1 MDASSTKMRD
11 NPAFIA
17 GDENNENDNDNSN
30 TFSASGKAAAGRTA
44 ASVATAAVTAN
55 GEACASSSSPP
66 DENDV
71 SPKSQMTT
79 KKLLVVVCIL
89 LTEMGERLTYY
100 SVVANLALYCT
111 SVLLFDSTTAANV
124 TTIFSGVVYL
134 MPVIGGIISDA
145 WAGKFRTI
153 VASGFIYILGLVLLP
168 ASAFSYTSVFGTDED
183 GSYFDMNVDTRRAL
197 FLSSLVFI
205 AIGTGGIKSNVGPF
219 GAQQLQE
226 QGEAAVKSFFN
237 WFYWFINVGSLIAYT
252 GVAYVQQE
260 VSFAWGYV
268 VPLVSMVIAIFLF
281 IVVRPFYEH
290 KAPGGSLL
298 SMSVAVV
305 WQVLT
310 RKRPEVPP
318 GEKSRFF
325 DPARARYGG
334 SFDDHTVESVKA
346 VLRVLPVFLTIVM
359 YWAVYNQMST
369 TFLFQG
375 ERLDVSVGSIQIPA
389 SGLNAFNTIIIIIL
403 IPIVDRGLYPC
414 MEKIGRPLSHL
425 QRIGIGFVLA
435 SLSMVVAGVVEIARK
450 DRMEEPGGTLIQDLG
465 GEKFNAS
472 SMSVF
477 VQVPQFALVGASEVF
492 ASICGLE
499 FAYTQ
504 APKSMQGVLMGL
516 FLVTSG
522 LGGFIAT
529 GILNAVQ
536 AATKDNPWFDDE
548 INNAHVQYYFFL
560 FGGLMFLD
568 FLVFLI
574 IAKFYRYRSTKYDEL
589 PDMEI
594 EVEPAKSDVVGC
606 ENTHL

>member
-1 MDASSTKMRD
+1 MDSSSSTKSKD
-11 NPAFIA
+11 NPAFDAGEDGFVEPSKQERNAAIA
-17 GDENNENDNDNSN
+17 DSSEEVHKEKKI
-30 TFSASGKAAAGRTA
+30 SAKTL
-44 ASVATAAVTAN
+44 
-55 GEACASSSSPP
+55 
-66 DENDV
+66 
-71 SPKSQMTT
+71 M
-79 KKLLVVVCIL
+79 VVICIL
-89 LTEMGERLTYY
+89 LTEMGERLTFY
-100 SVVANLALYCT
+100 SVVANIVLFCT
-111 SVLLFDSTTAANV
+111 SVLRYSSTTAANINN
-124 TTIFSGVVYL
+124 IFTGMVYL

-153 VASGFIYILGLVLLP
+153 VACGFIYILGLVLLP
-168 ASAFSYTSVFGTDED
+168 ASAFGYKSVFGEEND
-183 GSYFDMNVDTRRAL
+183 GSYFDMTVDTRRAL

-205 AIGTGGIKSNVGPF
+205 AIGTGGIKANVGPF

-226 QGEAAVKSFFN
+226 QGEAAIKSFFN

-252 GVAYVQQE
+252 AVAYLQQE
-260 VSFAWGYV
+260 VSFGWGYV
-268 VPLVSMVIAIFLF
+268 VPLVSMIVAILLF
-281 IVVRPFYEH
+281 IVVKPFYVH
-290 KAPGGSLL
+290 KTPGGSLL

-450 DRMEEPGGTLIQDLG
+450 DRMEEPGGTLTQDLG
-465 GEKFNAS
+465 GEKFIAS

-504 APKSMQGVLMGL
+504 APKSMQGVIMGL

-522 LGGFIAT
+522 LGGFLAS
-529 GILNAVQ
+529 GILNAVK
-536 AATKDNPWFDDE
+536 AATKSYPWFDDE
-548 INNAHVQYYFFL
+548 INNAHVEYYFFL
-560 FGGLMFLD
+560 LGGLMLLD
-568 FLVFLI
+568 FFIFLL
-574 IAKFYRYRSTKYDEL
+574 IAKFYRYRHTEYDEI
-589 PDMEI
+589 PDSG
-594 EVEPAKSDVVGC
+594 VAVDDKDS
-606 ENTHL
+606 ENTQF